1 MNPSFPSFKKRR
13 KRLTTVPDVTT
24 VTTSSARVTSITRNE
39 RKERIIPLDSD
50 DKVSVLRLMKD
61 FDFVTANSRLHL
73 NTAPLR
79 FQYFARCLIGAK
91 RDDWQAVID
100 NQPQNTIE
108 HFNERISEFLD
119 MIFVPTDLIDQKNYL
134 MKLKKPYKLS
144 CTELSSRLRYIN
156 SLMRWMPGANNT
168 PPFSE
173 NDLKVM
179 FYNMMLEPWKLNFQQ
194 SELSKLLKKY
204 SRLFSGELGEY
215 KDEKVHLIIDPKV
228 KPSRCRPYTVPRNLM
243 KVFKE
248 ELDRLV
254 RIGVLEKCG
263 RSEWI
268 AGTFIIPKKDGC
280 IRWISDFRALNKAL
294 TRQVY
299 HLPKIGDIL
308 ARRTNY
314 AFFTKLDVSMQYY
327 TFVLDDESKKL
338 TTIATP
344 FGTYRYL
351 RLPMGISQSPDIA
364 QEIMEKVLHDL
375 FEEVEVYI
383 DDIGCFSTSWDKHM
397 SLLNIVLSRLEDAGF
412 TINPLKC
419 EWGVKETDFLG
430 HWLTPNGHKPWKK
443 KSHVSPL
450 TNLLGTKVFN
460 WGSKQ
465 QKSFQEMK
473 AIVAR
478 DALLAYPD
486 NSIPFDIETDASD
499 YQLGAVIK
507 QKGRPIAYYS
517 RKLNSAQPVSRL
529 RSPWGRNRRQKQ
541 KIEMQHAYDLADGL
555 LVHPD
560 FDEEG
565 RHPFQFDTVHEY
577 QIRDR
582 GLQSCVNS
590 RQEYQRHLYGSKTLV
605 TYCKDG
611 EEPKICIPD
620 EMLSWLVKYYHEISA
635 HVEGATRLEK
645 TIRRHYFHPKLSEAV
660 QKLVL
665 SCDTCQKNKRGSK
678 TYGQLAPREAV
689 LLPWQE
695 IHCDS
700 IGP

>member
-1 MNPSFPSFKKRR
+1 M
-13 KRLTTVPDVTT
+13 
-24 VTTSSARVTSITRNE
+24 
-39 RKERIIPLDSD
+39 
-50 DKVSVLRLMKD
+50 
-61 FDFVTANSRLHL
+61 HL
-73 NTAPLR
+73 QPT
-79 FQYFARCLIGAK
+79 QKCSMSCLK
-91 RDDWQAVID
+91 
-100 NQPQNTIE
+100 
-108 HFNERISEFLD
+108 
-119 MIFVPTDLIDQKNYL
+119 
-134 MKLKKPYKLS
+134 
-144 CTELSSRLRYIN
+144 
-156 SLMRWMPGANNT
+156 
-168 PPFSE
+168 
-173 NDLKVM
+173 
-179 FYNMMLEPWKLNFQQ
+179 
-194 SELSKLLKKY
+194 
-204 SRLFSGELGEY
+204 
-215 KDEKVHLIIDPKV
+215 
-228 KPSRCRPYTVPRNLM
+228 
-243 KVFKE
+243 
-248 ELDRLV
+248 
-254 RIGVLEKCG
+254 
-263 RSEWI
+263 
-268 AGTFIIPKKDGC
+268 
-280 IRWISDFRALNKAL
+280 
-294 TRQVY
+294 
-299 HLPKIGDIL
+299 
-308 ARRTNY
+308 
-314 AFFTKLDVSMQYY
+314 
-327 TFVLDDESKKL
+327 
-338 TTIATP
+338 
-344 FGTYRYL
+344 
-351 RLPMGISQSPDIA
+351 
-364 QEIMEKVLHDL
+364 
-375 FEEVEVYI
+375 EVEVYI

-397 SLLNIVLSRLEDAGF
+397 SLLDIVLSRLEDAGF
-412 TINPLKC
+412 SINPLKC

-443 KSHVSPL
+443 KVSAILAMQPPTNLKQLRSFLGLVTFYRDMWPRCSHTLAPL
-450 TNLLGTKVFN
+450 TNLLGTKVFH
-460 WGSKQ
+460 WGPEQ

-541 KIEMQHAYDLADGL
+541 KNEMQHAYDLADGL

-565 RHPFQFDTVHEY
+565 RHPFKFDTVHEY

-620 EMLSWLVKYYHEISA
+620 EMLSRLVKYYHEISA

-645 TIRRHYFHPKLSEAV
+645 TIRRHYFHPKLSEAL